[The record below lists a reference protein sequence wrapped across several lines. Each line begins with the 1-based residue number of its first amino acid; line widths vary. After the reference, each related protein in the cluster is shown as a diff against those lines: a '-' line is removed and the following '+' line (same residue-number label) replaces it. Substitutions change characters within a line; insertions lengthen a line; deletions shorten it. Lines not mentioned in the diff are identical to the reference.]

1 MRIQN
6 KGPANIDGGAGVK
19 PAAAKRLPA
28 RPLSAQNMMK
38 LTKGLAVGFP
48 DRVFGTA
55 TGKKSAEW
63 MGEQLKAIG
72 VEPWDGES
80 YLQAFQWDIDG
91 VQTPGF
97 NVGGIMRGTDPKLAD
112 EFIVISAHH
121 DSQPDTR
128 VGANDNAS
136 GCAGVLAIAQAFA
149 KNPPKRSVLFM
160 TFDGEEG
167 MKVNNK
173 YQWGRR
179 GSKHFAKTPM
189 VPLAKTA
196 LLLNMDMIGQVHLES
211 GSRKDIHQWASRDS
225 FAQQMLSKASK
236 ATLQPGETA
245 VNGYPEQ
252 HDQAQMYS
260 TDAEPLYRLGIPTVN
275 FLSGRDLDNHAPE
288 DDMTRIIPER
298 IEQYAVLAHEVAV
311 QAANHPETLQQMGI
325 TPGGLMP
332 SYSMIRAAKGAGS
345 RVLQEEQMRLDDL
358 VTRMPTFKETAA
370 KLVAQIGQS
379 AEIAKASGI
388 DLKTLAKTHGGVA
401 KEAVLNAVR
410 TVHAELAGA
419 MRDLNKNDVAA
430 RKPLKA
436 QLQAVQGIEDVLS
449 GAIYIAKT
457 EKNQN
462 YYTQQVP
469 ARLADINR
477 GAKRLG
483 LKAELKGVVFDKDVV
498 AFAPTVSADRAMHMA
513 METLGNLGKEVGIA
527 AYALLAP
534 MKAAG
539 DERPATA
546 DDIVGLRA
554 NIEATARAAVGA
566 DAHVDDTLQTVA
578 LQAALT
584 AQLGGIKGT
593 PKKWAANFGAK
604 NTFTDFAQLIGQL
617 GLSPAKT
624 IALTASAEKMQ
635 ANPTAATI
643 LSFYQ
648 PLTAQLLGDDAAVKT
663 FDEVRALGNPE
674 TLTAQLSKASDRAK
688 AKNRA
693 ELIDAAG
700 DDNAVAR
707 LAALR
712 DFASS
717 AIELS
722 AMFDPKDGTL
732 APGTRLAAVKK
743 QIDTV
748 VDTASKL
755 SGAEA
760 VATELTDWSQWL
772 TPFLGLEGR
781 AKEQARVRGQAAKS
795 AQAPVTKAW
804 TKFAA
809 GLQKRHPGLVKMI
822 RGSGAKSFAAF
833 EEQSKA
839 NEAAGNKSSPAFEK
853 AMGQAELFKTVEH
866 SLVDLVQQPSAKAE
880 ADLKASLQD
889 LEIYADATATAAVK
903 KTLDQLDR
911 LHELDDVQM
920 GRQSRGG
927 PLSMMAVRAALEG

>member
-6 KGPANIDGGAGVK
+6 KGPAKIDGVGVN
-19 PAAAKRLPA
+19 PAAGKRLPA

-63 MGEQLKAIG
+63 MADQLKSIG
-72 VEPWDGES
+72 VEPWDGDS
-80 YLQAFQWDIDG
+80 YLQEFEWDIGG
-91 VQTPGF
+91 VPTPGF

-136 GCAGVLAIAQAFA
+136 GCAGVLAIAQAMA

-173 YQWGRR
+173 YHWGRR

-225 FAQQMLSKASK
+225 FAQQMLSNASK
-236 ATLQPGETA
+236 ATLKPGENA

-252 HDQAQMYS
+252 HDQAQMFS

-311 QAANHPETLQQMGI
+311 QAANHPESLQQMGI

-370 KLVAQIGQS
+370 KLVAQIGDS

-388 DLKTLAKTHGGVA
+388 DLKALAKTHGGMA
-401 KEAVLNAVR
+401 KEAVLSAVR

-419 MRDLNKNDVAA
+419 IRDLNKNDVAA
-430 RKPLKA
+430 RKPLQA
-436 QLQAVQGIEDVLS
+436 QMKAVQGIEDVLS

-513 METLGNLGKEVGIA
+513 METLSNLGKEVGIA
-527 AYALLAP
+527 AYALLSP
-534 MKAAG
+534 LKAAT
-539 DERPATA
+539 DERPINAEDT
-546 DDIVGLRA
+546 VGLRA
-554 NIEATARAAVGA
+554 NIEAAARAAVQGDEVGG
-566 DAHVDDTLQTVA
+566 DALPA
-578 LQAALT
+578 MAMQAALT

-604 NTFTDFAQLIGQL
+604 NVFTDFDQLIRQL
-617 GLSPAKT
+617 ALPKAKST
-624 IALTASAEKMQ
+624 ALVAKAATMQASA
-635 ANPTAATI
+635 TAATI
-643 LSFYQ
+643 VDFYSDLTGHIMGQEGKISDLSD
-648 PLTAQLLGDDAAVKT
+648 LRTLS
-663 FDEVRALGNPE
+663 NPE
-674 TLTAQLSKASDRAK
+674 VLAKRLTSAGERAK
-688 AKNRA
+688 ADNRA
-693 ELIDAAG
+693 KLVDAAG
-700 DDNAVAR
+700 DDDAVAR
-707 LAALR
+707 LTALAGFTSAA
-712 DFASS
+712 
-717 AIELS
+717 IKLS
-722 AMFDPKDGTL
+722 GMFDPKEGTL
-732 APGTRLAAVKK
+732 APGTRLAEVKG
-743 QIDTV
+743 QIDAV
-748 VDTASKL
+748 ADAASKL
-755 SGAEA
+755 AGADS

-772 TPFLGLEGR
+772 SPFLGLEGR
-781 AKEQARVRGQAAKS
+781 AKEQSRVRSQAAKS
-795 AQAPVTKAW
+795 AQAPMTKAW

-809 GLQKRHPGLVKMI
+809 ALQERQPGLAKMV
-822 RGSGAKSFAAF
+822 RGSGAKTFAAF
-833 EEQSKA
+833 EELHKA
-839 NEAAGNKSSPAFEK
+839 NEAAGKKSNAAFEQ
-853 AMGQAELFKTVEH
+853 AMGQAALFKTVEH

-889 LEIYADATATAAVK
+889 LDIHAGATATAAVK